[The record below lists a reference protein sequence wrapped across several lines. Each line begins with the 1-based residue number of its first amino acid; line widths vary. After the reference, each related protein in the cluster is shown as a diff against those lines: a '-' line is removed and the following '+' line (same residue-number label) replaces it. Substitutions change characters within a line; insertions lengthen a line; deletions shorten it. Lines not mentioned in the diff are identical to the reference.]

1 MTNRNNAVDINHL
14 DVKGII
20 NYIADAS
27 VVLPIVIGIILVV
40 GGAVKF

>member
-1 MTNRNNAVDINHL
+1 MTNHNNAVDINHL